1 MTSVVV
7 RENVGPTIVCVCVDG
22 FSSRLAVRA
31 VDVDSLFR
39 FGRSCPQRVLLF

>member
-31 VDVDSLFR
+31 VGADLF
-39 FGRSCPQRVLLF
+39 C